1 MRRQS
6 VILAMVLCLQILWAG
21 CDLGDSPRPDP
32 QFVKIQF
39 EYGFGDLVD
48 TFTGQLTKDLVLDG
62 TVSIPFWLTTAEQE
76 AVLAEL
82 EREHFFDLPDTLFQA
97 PGSIIDPDPSPD
109 MLRVQVSGRDKI
121 VIWYYPLLLTN
132 ANAETI
138 QHLSATIRGLVEA
151 KAEYK
156 RLPPARGGR
165 I

>member
-1 MRRQS
+1 MVRLLLHLLNDRLSTHAYFYPIRTCWQTLRIHQARVFKHINPYAQS
-6 VILAMVLCLQILWAG
+6 IEKF
-21 CDLGDSPRPDP
+21 DL
-32 QFVKIQF
+32 
-39 EYGFGDLVD
+39 FGNLR
-48 TFTGQLTKDLVLDG
+48 T
-62 TVSIPFWLTTAEQE
+62 
-76 AVLAEL
+76 
-82 EREHFFDLPDTLFQA
+82 FDLPDTLFQA